1 MKKKSK
7 KINKKLDSVVN
18 VDQIDCKLTVIRGEE
33 PI

>member
-18 VDQIDCKLTVIRGEE
+18 VDQIDCKLTVIRGKE